1 MILGIIG
8 GILGMIFSAVV
19 LIAGITMRFAGTM
32 NLNEMNIPLE
42 IQRLLPVFGTI
53 AVGRGVGALIFSILG
68 LIAAIIVKKKGQI
81 GGILMLIS
89 GIVGFVFL
97 LIGFIIPGILL
108 IIGGIL
114 ALISKENMS
123 K

>member
-8 GILGMIFSAVV
+8 GILGMIISALVI
-19 LIAGITMRFAGTM
+19 IAGVAMRFASTM
-32 NLNEMNIPLE
+32 VPSKANIPLDL
-42 IQRLLPVFGTI
+42 QGLLPVFGNM
-53 AVGRGVGALIFSILG
+53 AAGRGIGALIFSIIG
-68 LIAAIIVKKKGQI
+68 LIAAIVVKKKGQM

-97 LIGFIIPGILL
+97 LVGFIVPGILFIL
-108 IIGGIL
+108 GGIL
-114 ALISKENMS
+114 ALVNKDTVA